1 MHYKLFSILIVVN
14 LTAIA
19 LVGTFFWVTD
29 FQGHVLDDSFGI
41 STNGNPV
48 IGFSRN
54 NPDTANQQ
62 WSLVVTSNPTQFNI
76 QNRETNTF
84 LSYSG
89 APSGSMT
96 FAQAAI
102 ESTPRSFKVVQSSGA
117 IGQFNI
123 LDVSTGLALTA
134 WNVSTRRGS
143 TITPVL

>member
-1 MHYKLFSILIVVN
+1 MVN

-19 LVGTFFWVTD
+19 LVGTLFWVTD
-29 FQGHVLDDSFGI
+29 FQGHVLDDSNFL

-48 IGFSRN
+48 IGQYRASLTFV
-54 NPDTANQQ
+54 NQQ
-62 WSLVVTSNPTQFNI
+62 WSLVATSNPTQFNI
-76 QNRETNTF
+76 QNGETNTF

-89 APSGSMT
+89 APSGSMK

-102 ESTPRSFKVVQSSGA
+102 ESTPRSFNVVQSSGA

-134 WNVSTRRGS
+134 WPVSTRRGS